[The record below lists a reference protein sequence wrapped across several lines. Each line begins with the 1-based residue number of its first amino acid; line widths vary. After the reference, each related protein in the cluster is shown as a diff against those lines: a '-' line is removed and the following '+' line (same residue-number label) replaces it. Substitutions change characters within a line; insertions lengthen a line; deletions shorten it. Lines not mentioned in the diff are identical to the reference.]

1 MQAIRRLFGVSL
13 VGFGLLLLGAL
24 LYDAGAV
31 AELVAREPAPSEA
44 LVALVGLGLAAAALF
59 AGTWILS
66 RTLRVAADPRS
77 H

>member
-31 AELVAREPAPSEA
+31 AELVALEPAPSEA
-44 LVALVGLGLAAAALF
+44 LVALVGLGLAAVASG
-59 AGTWILS
+59 AGFRILH
-66 RTLRVAADPRS
+66 RS
-77 H
+77 LGSPSGASAR